1 MTEKL
6 PEAAVEA
13 GKAQIPFRR
22 FGTAEEVAKVVCFL
36 ASEDASYLTGQV
48 IQADGGM
55 GM

>member
-1 MTEKL
+1 M
-6 PEAAVEA
+6 EA

-22 FGTAEEVAKVVCFL
+22 FGTVEEVAKVVCFL